1 MSKNDFKDN
10 AQVYRLLN
18 DPATCRSTFS
28 NIMRTYQQCLYW
40 HIRKMVSV
48 HDDANDILQNTFI
61 KAWKNILKYRGDAN
75 ILTWLYRIATNETI
89 DFLNS
94 SYSKHAGESVDFETN
109 LSTHLNNDPLFEGD
123 ELEKLL
129 QKAIATLPDKQRLV
143 FNMRYFDE
151 MPYAEMSEI
160 LGTSESA
167 LKTSYHLAV
176 KKVEKYILSIR

>member
-10 AQVYRLLN
+10 AQVFRLLN

-75 ILTWLYRIATNETI
+75 ILTRLYRIATNETI

-94 SYSKHAGESVDFETN
+94 SYSKHAGECVDFETN

-160 LGTSESA
+160 FGTSESA

>member
-10 AQVYRLLN
+10 AQVFRLLN

-94 SYSKHAGESVDFETN
+94 SYSKHAGECVDFETN
-109 LSTHLNNDPLFEGD
+109 LSTHLNNDVSS
-123 ELEKLL
+123 KVR
-129 QKAIATLPDKQRLV
+129 ATTLPP
-143 FNMRYFDE
+143 YFFTKGKIC
-151 MPYAEMSEI
+151 SI
-160 LGTSESA
+160 TSCFPFTEFIKA
-167 LKTSYHLAV
+167 LPL
-176 KKVEKYILSIR
+176 

>member
-10 AQVYRLLN
+10 AQVFRLLN

-94 SYSKHAGESVDFETN
+94 SYSKHAGECVDFETN

-143 FNMRYFDE
+143 FNMRYYDDMKYE
-151 MPYAEMSEI
+151 EI
-160 LGTSESA
+160 AKVTGTSEGA
-167 LKTSYHLAV
+167 LKASYHIAV
-176 KKVEKYILSIR
+176 KKIEQFIKEED